1 MTKYI
6 KLHEAQWPI
15 PGTHLWQVLCPLGAT
30 LQIIQSESTSFC
42 SSNSISHHTAKVL
55 CARVWRVATRTRFSM
70 RKDPCPIECS
80 ISSQAIFQHEGH
92 TSRYRQIKIF
102 NICNCR
108 IDKVLILRSLR
119 QDDTD
124 KPGSNPQ
131 FIANSVACAYH
142 GISWHI
148 SGQHMVGTAIRT
160 TWLTNHDTKQLE
172 TMKIYLILSYYL
184 LGFLTS
190 PALAVKCPGLTCT
203 APRSISSTRRAL
215 ADLIVDPSE
224 TARCT
229 NADPAYCCRLILSR
243 PLAQL
248 SGLSDLVRNEH
259 HERAIH
265 VKVVHDADRRV
276 FVYRSSTMDEPFW
289 KVSIHS
295 DRPNSSGTI
304 QFQCQIIFGD
314 RPDARYTLPIV
325 FEMYCVDPSA
335 VEEWDKVIDGERHT
349 YASCHRVVTD
359 ALSRQYVRAASDNGR
374 SSRMQTGSASF
385 SVPLLGSPD
394 SDCFDIPL

>member
-1 MTKYI
+1 MVGRAIKITWPTSYNTK
-6 KLHEAQWPI
+6 Q
-15 PGTHLWQVLCPLGAT
+15 PGTM
-30 LQIIQSESTSFC
+30 EF
-42 SSNSISHHTAKVL
+42 
-55 CARVWRVATRTRFSM
+55 
-70 RKDPCPIECS
+70 
-80 ISSQAIFQHEGH
+80 
-92 TSRYRQIKIF
+92 
-102 NICNCR
+102 
-108 IDKVLILRSLR
+108 
-119 QDDTD
+119 
-124 KPGSNPQ
+124 
-131 FIANSVACAYH
+131 
-142 GISWHI
+142 
-148 SGQHMVGTAIRT
+148 
-160 TWLTNHDTKQLE
+160 
-172 TMKIYLILSYYL
+172 YLILSNYL

-203 APRSISSTRRAL
+203 TPRSISSTRRAL

-229 NADPAYCCRLILSR
+229 NSDPEYCCSLILSQ

-248 SGLSDLVRNEH
+248 PGLSDLVRNEH
-259 HERAIH
+259 QETAVH
-265 VKVVHDADRRV
+265 VKVVHDVDRRV
-276 FVYRSSTMDEPFW
+276 FVYRSSTIDEPFW

-314 RPDARYTLPIV
+314 RPDARYTLPMV

-335 VEEWDKVIDGERHT
+335 VEEWDKVIDGERT
-349 YASCHRVVTD
+349 TFASCHRVITD

-374 SSRMQTGSASF
+374 STRTEGGSTSF